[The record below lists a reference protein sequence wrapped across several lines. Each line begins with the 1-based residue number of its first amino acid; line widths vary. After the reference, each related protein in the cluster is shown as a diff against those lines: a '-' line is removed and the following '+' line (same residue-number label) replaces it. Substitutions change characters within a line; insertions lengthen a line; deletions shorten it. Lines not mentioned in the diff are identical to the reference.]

1 MSSPIIEKIK
11 KLLRLG
17 RDKGATPAEAAVALQ
32 KAQDLAAEHGVDL
45 GALSPDQD
53 GTGGMS
59 HATENSTKGP
69 AQIHASQLVKRHFNV
84 ATLFDSTGPKRV
96 IHFIGV
102 ETNCQIAAYVYIYV
116 VRAANQAWRNR
127 ANKRLRDRRAFIIG
141 FIAAIDRMMPEKFH
155 QPGLVV
161 VADRYIEGV
170 ILTGKTGI
178 KITDV
183 KGPKKPLSDK
193 AFRDGFIEGT
203 GAGINNA
210 LRGTKP
216 LNLS

>member
-1 MSSPIIEKIK
+1 MSAPIIEKIK

-17 RDKGATPAEAAVALQ
+17 RDKSATPAEAAVALQ

-45 GALSPDQD
+45 GALPPDQD

-59 HATENSTKGP
+59 HSTENSTKGP
-69 AQIHASQLVKRHFNV
+69 AQVRASSLVKRHFNV
-84 ATLFDSTGPKRV
+84 ETVFDSTGPKRV

-116 VRAANQAWRNR
+116 VRAANSAWKNR
-127 ANKRLRDRRAFIIG
+127 SNKRLRDRTAFISG
-141 FIAAIDRMMPEKFH
+141 FISAIDRMMPEKFH

-161 VADRYIEGV
+161 AADRYIEGV
-170 ILTGKTGI
+170 ILAGKTGI
-178 KITDV
+178 KITGL
-183 KGPKKPLSDK
+183 KTPKKPLSEK
-193 AFRDGFIEGT
+193 AFRDGYIEGT

-210 LRGTKP
+210 LRGTET
-216 LNLS
+216 LNL